1 MKTKAVLML
10 MLLVLV
16 AATLVQGEPEPSY
29 VGDCGSNGGSCVS
42 SYCPY
47 GNRLNYFCPLG
58 RTCCR
63 RSYG

>member
-1 MKTKAVLML
+1 MKTKAIVML

-29 VGDCGSNGGSCVS
+29 FNDCGSNGGSCTRGYC
-42 SYCPY
+42 SYS
-47 GNRLNYFCPLG
+47 NRLPYTCSLG

-63 RSYG
+63 LAYV

>member
-1 MKTKAVLML
+1 MKTKAIVML

-29 VGDCGSNGGSCVS
+29 FSSCRRNGGSCES
-42 SYCPY
+42 GFCPY
-47 GNRLNYFCPLG
+47 GSLSHTCPFG

-63 RSYG
+63 LAYG